1 MEHKIK
7 EYLKLIINN
16 EKLSK
21 SLMNYLNKDDICNLL
36 LCSKDINSKLE
47 QRNQLLL
54 EIIIDSRIP

>member
-7 EYLKLIINN
+7 EYLKQIINN

-54 EIIIDSRIP
+54 